1 MNVVEYDEKELTK
14 DLIDNASDEQI
25 DEIAKALDL
34 IDEQTKDV
42 VPEEAKEVSVKKES
56 NEENDEGKYSIDDI
70 IDITLKS
77 YDDVK
82 KKSDE
87 IYDAFY
93 GTVATRQDRSD
104 MSKQMLVESQR
115 IKNESIQNL
124 VALANAKAK
133 ILSAKAKA
141 ANNSNGV
148 IINTSSADQV
158 GIDLSNLKD

>member
-1 MNVVEYDEKELTK
+1 MNVVEFDEKELNK
-14 DLIDNASDEQI
+14 DLDILEKD
-25 DEIAKALDL
+25 DEISKALDL
-34 IDEQTKDV
+34 IDEQTKEIT
-42 VPEEAKEVSVKKES
+42 EEHDDKNIIVKKEQDDD
-56 NEENDEGKYSIDDI
+56 DEGYTIDDI
-70 IDITLKS
+70 INVTLNS
-77 YDDVK
+77 IQDVN

-115 IKNESIQNL
+115 LKNESIQNL

-133 ILSAKAKA
+133 IIAAKAKA
-141 ANNSNGV
+141 SNVGAANGI

-158 GIDLSNLKD
+158 GINLDNLKD